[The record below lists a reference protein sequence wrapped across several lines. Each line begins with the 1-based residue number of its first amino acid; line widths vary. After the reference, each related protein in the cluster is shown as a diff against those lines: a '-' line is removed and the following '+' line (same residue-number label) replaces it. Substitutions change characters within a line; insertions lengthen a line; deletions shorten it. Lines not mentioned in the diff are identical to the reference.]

1 MTSLD
6 AKILFTNVPLHFTN
20 KLILNNIFSQGTK
33 DFSGLN
39 KNQLKTALLN
49 LQKYNVSIQWKY
61 LRTNN
66 LFNVIVMID
75 NSTLLKSLG
84 NLEQHI

>member
-6 AKILFTNVPLHFTN
+6 AKILFTIVPLHFTN
-20 KLILNNIFSQGTK
+20 KLILNSIFSQGTK

-61 LRTNN
+61 LRTNGWN
-66 LFNVIVMID
+66 F
-75 NSTLLKSLG
+75 SG
-84 NLEQHI
+84 